1 MTESRHVD
9 PGLRDAM
16 GDIVLQ
22 RATDEDS
29 EFAFM
34 MRKAA
39 FRVYV
44 DKSGGWDDC
53 EERRR
58 HARNFGLYDYR
69 VIRFQGA
76 DCGIMTLDLTDTCL
90 KLNQIFIAPA
100 YQGQGIGARCM
111 SMLFAEAGRLA
122 VPIQLRVMKVNP
134 RARELYN
141 RLGFSVAD
149 ETETHTIMRWYP

>member
-1 MTESRHVD
+1 MTASRQLD
-9 PGLRDAM
+9 PELRDAAS
-16 GDIVLQ
+16 DLVLR

-44 DKSGGWDDC
+44 DKSGGWDDRK
-53 EERRR
+53 ERHR
-58 HARNFGLYDYR
+58 HARNFALYDYR
-69 VIRFQGA
+69 VIHFQGA
-76 DCGIMTLDLTDTCL
+76 SCGIAALDLTDKCL

-100 YQGQGIGARCM
+100 YQGRGIGARCM
-111 SMLFAEAGRLA
+111 AMLFAEAGRLG

-134 RARELYN
+134 RARELYT